1 MADSASLPF
10 FHPGPTKAKIC
21 GLTRADEAAQ
31 VVERGADALGLNF
44 WPKSK
49 RYLPL
54 ESGLPWLRE
63 LAGEVTRIGVFVNA
77 TEDEIIATLESGAID
92 VAQLHGD
99 EPVPLVSSLLD
110 RGYGVFKALGVKDR
124 TGLERAAVYPGDT
137 LLLDAWAPA
146 DYGGTGETMDWA
158 LGHEAVVA
166 WPDRRI
172 VLAGGL
178 TPETVADAIRQVRPF
193 AVDVASGVE
202 AGTPGRKDL
211 DRVTAFLEAVREI
224 G

>member
-1 MADSASLPF
+1 MATPASLAF
-10 FHPGPTKAKIC
+10 FDRGPTKAKIC
-21 GLTRADEAAQ
+21 GLTRADEATQ

-44 WPKSK
+44 WPRSK

-54 ESGLPWLRE
+54 EDGLPWLRE

-77 TEDEIIATLESGAID
+77 TEDEIIRTLESGAID

-99 EPVPLVSSLLD
+99 ESISQVASLLD
-110 RGYGVFKALGVKDR
+110 RGYHVFKALGVKDR
-124 TGLERAAVYPGDT
+124 AALEAAALYPGDT
-137 LLLDAWAPA
+137 LLLDAWAPVE
-146 DYGGTGETMDWA
+146 YGGTGETMDWA

-178 TPETVADAIRQVRPF
+178 TPDTVAEAIRQVRPF

-211 DRVTAFLEAVREI
+211 DRVAAFLEAVREI